1 MNAQSYQN
9 DFRRSRIWAEGWN
22 AARTNSLG
30 QPTSNPYP
38 PGPEHVRWNE
48 GFAKAQ
54 ASEPLKRP
62 AT

>member
-22 AARTNSLG
+22 AARINSLG
-30 QPTSNPYP
+30 QPITNPYP

-54 ASEPLKRP
+54 ARQR
-62 AT
+62 